1 MKKIT
6 LSFLSVFFVGILTLS
21 AQTYMGL
28 VGDATPIGYTPT
40 GLAMEQDAENPNI
53 FTYRGE
59 LKPGN
64 FKIHLV
70 AGDWCDGTW
79 INAAVANQDLTATN
93 YIVTTG
99 CDGPD
104 NQWVVSTYG
113 SYSIV
118 VDLDIQT
125 ITITELTYYANLYLV
140 GDASPSGWDINNATP
155 LIVDGD
161 NPALFSWTG
170 SLIAGEFKIA
180 TAKTFDGGW
189 DWIHPLT
196 QGQDLS
202 LNTYEILSS
211 GSGADNKWVVSNSNT
226 YTITLDL
233 QNSTITIQQG
243 TLSIDK
249 NKLPEVRLY
258 PNPVSSILN
267 VDTSGLGVNVT
278 GYSVFDLNG
287 RQILNGNFSINKTH
301 IDLKSIQSKGVI
313 FIKLYRDLESPLTFK
328 VIKL

>member
-6 LSFLSVFFVGILTLS
+6 LSFLLFFVGISILS
-21 AQTYMGL
+21 AQSYMGL
-28 VGDATPIGYTPT
+28 VGDATPIGYTPQ
-40 GLAMEQDAENPNI
+40 GISMQQDSGNPNI
-53 FTYRGE
+53 FTYKGE

-70 AGDWCDGTW
+70 EGDWCDGTW

-93 YIVTTG
+93 YIVTSG

-104 NQWVVSTYG
+104 NQWVVPAYG
-113 SYSIV
+113 TYSIV
-118 VDLDIQT
+118 VDLGTQT

-140 GDASPSGWDINNATP
+140 GDASPNGWDINNATP
-155 LIVDGD
+155 LVVDSG

-170 SLIAGEFKIA
+170 SLSAGEFKIA
-180 TAKTFDGGW
+180 TAKIFDGGW

-211 GSGADNKWVVSNSNT
+211 GSGADNKWVIGNSNT

-249 NKLPEVRLY
+249 NKLPEVRVY
-258 PNPVSSILN
+258 PNPASSILN
-267 VDTSGLGVNVT
+267 IDTSGLGVNVT

-287 RQILNGNFSINKTH
+287 RQILNGDFSINKTY
-301 IDLKSIQSKGVI
+301 IDLKSIRSKGVL
-313 FIKLYRDLESPLTFK
+313 FIKLYGDLASPLTLK